1 VIRRLR
7 LGESVVLVGVG
18 CLVASMFFPWYSSP
32 AGNLSLWE
40 TFGPG
45 AALMLAAL
53 CAGLAVVVAALA
65 ERGEDPSVAV
75 ASAVWGVLIGL
86 AGTIAAVVRVF
97 ERPDS
102 AGSTCAGP
110 WLGLAGA
117 AAILIGAWLV
127 LRDERPSLYRPA
139 NPAPRPRP

>member
-1 VIRRLR
+1 MRRLR
-7 LGESVVLVGVG
+7 LGERVVLIGIG
-18 CLVASMFFPWYSSP
+18 CLVASMFLPWYSSP

-45 AALMLAAL
+45 AALILATL
-53 CAGLAVVVAALA
+53 CAGLAVVVSALA
-65 ERGEDPSVAV
+65 ERGENPSLAV
-75 ASAVWGVLIGL
+75 ATAVWCVLIGL
-86 AGTIAAVVRVF
+86 AGTIAAIVRLL

-117 AAILIGAWLV
+117 ARSCSEPGWCCATNGPRSTTA
-127 LRDERPSLYRPA
+127 A
-139 NPAPRPRP
+139 NPEPRPRP